1 MAQANLKYALV
12 IVEYFTVNWGKD
24 SIHYHIE
31 DGIEV
36 FLVKHSMLF
45 RIPLRNCSGQW
56 QTDW

>member
-45 RIPLRNCSGQW
+45 RTPYKIVVDNGK
-56 QTDW
+56 